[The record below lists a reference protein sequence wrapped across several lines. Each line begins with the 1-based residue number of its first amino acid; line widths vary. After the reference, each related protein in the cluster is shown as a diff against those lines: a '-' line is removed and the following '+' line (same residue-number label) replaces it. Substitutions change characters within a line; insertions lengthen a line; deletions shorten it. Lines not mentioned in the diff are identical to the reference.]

1 MSAKNEK
8 NVNETVIEAA
18 KIETPAPVV
27 GMTVADVTA
36 ILNDKSVGK
45 AEGQRPVS
53 ANQAK
58 ALRWTATELG
68 VRLPA
73 EFCQDDGAV
82 PVVIESDISAA
93 QAEANASVEAGKD
106 PWAPKM
112 ISGRTGNHARARILA
127 AHGVTFEKASAA
139 LGLKGFA
146 RTGKAFVKNL
156 GVGMV
161 TATGATET
169 MSFSAAETTLPAPNR
184 TVQKAAPATTA
195 LTDNDLVAKARELIS
210 LGFTP
215 IQAFE
220 VLKGQIARG

>member
-8 NVNETVIEAA
+8 NVNAETVAVNV
-18 KIETPAPVV
+18 ETPAPVV
-27 GMTVADVTA
+27 PVGMSVADVTA
-36 ILNDKSVGK
+36 ILMDKSVGK
-45 AEGQRPVS
+45 AEGPRSVS

-73 EFCQDDGAV
+73 EFCQDDGTI
-82 PVVIESDISAA
+82 PMVIESDIAAA

-106 PWAPKM
+106 PWAQKM
-112 ISGRTGNHARARILA
+112 VAGRAGNHARARILA
-127 AHGVTFEKASAA
+127 GHGVDFQKASAA

-156 GVGMV
+156 GIGMV

-169 MSFSAAETTLPAPNR
+169 MSFSAAETTLPAPR
-184 TVQKAAPATTA
+184 TVQKAAAAAPG

-215 IQAFE
+215 LQAFE